1 MNRPIITRV
10 DADASPPIM
19 HLVFIDDEPIR
30 AIDVRIRSPLRGREA
45 RVVAGMEL
53 SGFSSD
59 QLQLLYDAASVVPK
73 DTVIAELLRND
84 VEPLSTSARSGMIER
99 VHQESRPTHMVF
111 CPACACK
118 LGHASSP
125 GIGYV
130 ERCPSCNRRIRVRF
144 ADGAVTVEVR
154 DHGGL

>member
-1 MNRPIITRV
+1 V
-10 DADASPPIM
+10 DASPPIM

-59 QLQLLYDAASVVPK
+59 QLQLLYESASPVPK
-73 DTVIAELLRND
+73 DTVIAELLRNG
-84 VEPLSTSARSGMIER
+84 EETSSTLAPRGMIER

-125 GIGYV
+125 SIGYV
-130 ERCPSCNRRIRVRF
+130 ERCPSCNRRIRISF
-144 ADGAVTVEVR
+144 DDGALTIIIR
-154 DHGGL
+154 DCR